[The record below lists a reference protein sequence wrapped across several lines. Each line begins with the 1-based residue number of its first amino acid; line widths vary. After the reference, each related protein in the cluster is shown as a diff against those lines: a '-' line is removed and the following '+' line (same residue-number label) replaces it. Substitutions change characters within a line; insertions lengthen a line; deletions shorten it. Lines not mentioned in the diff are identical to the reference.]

1 MRDEFGEEDEQE
13 EDESTSAATD
23 GPQLDYNASLSQTV
37 QNEKAKQLTREIKM
51 MKLRYEELKC
61 KMQKKVEE
69 GTLLVG
75 EKLFQECWE
84 FFCLKA
90 YSVSDPI

>member
-37 QNEKAKQLTREIKM
+37 QNEKAKQLTREIKK
-51 MKLRYEELKC
+51 MKLR
-61 KMQKKVEE
+61 
-69 GTLLVG
+69 
-75 EKLFQECWE
+75 
-84 FFCLKA
+84 
-90 YSVSDPI
+90 